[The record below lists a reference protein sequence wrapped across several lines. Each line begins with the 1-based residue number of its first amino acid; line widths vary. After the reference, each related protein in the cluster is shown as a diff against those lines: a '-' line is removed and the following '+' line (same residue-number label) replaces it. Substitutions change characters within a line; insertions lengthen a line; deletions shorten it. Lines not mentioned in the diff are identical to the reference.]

1 MSYKKYADDFRL
13 ETQPRPGR
21 RPKTVAVYR
30 GPRFSLMCSEAG
42 QKKLRRVLPLVSFLP
57 AAFFLAS
64 LLLNGVI
71 GRQLYVMLPYF
82 CLFLPYCFLCASVCG
97 FLCRRPPYT
106 REQNDKIPRRIARCA
121 VAVTIL
127 TAYALAAS
135 AAAAVLRRNE
145 LRPAHDLP
153 FLALAAAQLVCA
165 LALLRLRPLLATQEV
180 ASPQ

>member
-13 ETQPRPGR
+13 ETQQRPGK

-30 GPRFSLMCSEAG
+30 GPRFALTCSEAE
-42 QKKLRRVLPLVSFLP
+42 QAKLRRILPLLSFLP
-57 AAFFLAS
+57 AALFLAS

-97 FLCRRPPYT
+97 FLYRRPPYT
-106 REQNDKIPRRIARCA
+106 REQNDKIPCRIAKCA

-135 AAAAVLRRNE
+135 AVAAVLRRSE
-145 LRPAHDLP
+145 LRMAHDLP
-153 FLALAAAQLVCA
+153 FLALAAAQLVLA
-165 LALLRLRPLLATQEV
+165 LALLRSRPLLATQET